1 MTFKALTD
9 LALSTCM
16 NVFGSE
22 IEYKPD
28 NSSLTINISA
38 VFDSNTLE
46 VDYNAGAAVI
56 MDEVY
61 CNIKVSDIGQ
71 DPIIGDRVIHEYK
84 EFRVIDY
91 NLDHFGGA
99 KLKLEEL

>member
-1 MTFKALTD
+1 MWPGAFIGPLFFEKMTFKALTD

-38 VFDSNTLE
+38 VLILTL
-46 VDYNAGAAVI
+46 
-56 MDEVY
+56 
-61 CNIKVSDIGQ
+61 
-71 DPIIGDRVIHEYK
+71 
-84 EFRVIDY
+84 
-91 NLDHFGGA
+91 
-99 KLKLEEL
+99 